1 MELTKE
7 DKLALAMLDSYK
19 RQSLRIKRELT
30 PLLYDEKR
38 DIIREN
44 NKNKPT
50 SQYFQTLHNML
61 NVYGVE
67 TKHSNSANEERSL
80 LFNSTVSFSYINNA
94 INRMHHYVY
103 TIDNKAVLKLDEYI
117 KIAKK
122 FNVNIDDDIKDINS
136 QIEIYKSNKVYNEF
150 YQECE
155 RKKDL
160 LKELTIYID
169 NLENNSFNAAL
180 KKEIPTNSFI
190 GQSYPTDFRKVPEL
204 SGLVDILDRTKEEF
218 KNYFVESKPI
228 VDLTPTLNLIDNT
241 DKLFTNIH
249 LKLRAAGYQSCLADI
264 YHDNI
269 KDKSVIGFLK
279 NKNDN
284 GGFDDKN
291 IDIYPLPEWS
301 KCPQFILFED
311 GSALIKN
318 YNNEYQE
325 AISSKDLIDL
335 RGQLVGEYINEHFK
349 KNPTIAK
356 TFKKMKDIAYVESI
370 DQFTKILNKYKENEA
385 ILKINDFRLMETF
398 KNEAAKNEHHF
409 TTYEKL
415 DDVMSKIIRTHK
427 VRQYIHS
434 IASNKYAHLYNEDT
448 YKVAG
453 ELYDLKLPDNSLQ
466 DYIGKKLAAFKT
478 PEQFNAAL
486 GSFVD
491 SFNSFTAEATLKK
504 AATFGVNVISE
515 KDNIVIL
522 RIEDYEQ
529 SYTMGSTSWCISRDE
544 AYFKSYA
551 DDREQYF
558 IYDFSKRSTDNTSMI
573 GVTLETNGDYNIAHY
588 KDDSDC
594 YENEE
599 SLISY
604 LQEAVAE
611 FKNNV
616 KNQNKPTI
624 KSKISL

>member
-1 MELTKE
+1 MKE
-7 DKLALAMLDSYK
+7 FLLAMSILDSYK
-19 RQSLRIKRELT
+19 RQSVKSKRELE
-30 PLLYDEKR
+30 PLLYDHKKKMIQDNE
-38 DIIREN
+38 
-44 NKNKPT
+44 KNKST
-50 SQYFQTLHNML
+50 DQYFKTLNNMTV
-61 NVYGVE
+61 VYGIE
-67 TKHSNSANEERSL
+67 SKYAKMAHQEKSL
-80 LFNSTVSFSYINNA
+80 LENATVSLSYISRYMEVMKN
-94 INRMHHYVY
+94 HVY
-103 TIDNKAVLKLDEYI
+103 SVHNTIDLKVEEYQI
-117 KIAKK
+117 IANQ
-122 FNVNIDDDIKDINS
+122 FNINIDDDLDVIKSHIKA
-136 QIEIYKSNKVYNEF
+136 YKSTDVFNNFHKEYDRKNEIL
-150 YQECE
+150 
-155 RKKDL
+155 KDL
-160 LKELTIYID
+160 DHYIRKLMKD
-169 NLENNSFNAAL
+169 SWDASMR
-180 KKEIPTNSFI
+180 KEIPNNSFI
-190 GQSYPTDFRKVPEL
+190 GQNYPTDFRKSPEL
-204 SGLVDILDRTKEEF
+204 VGLVEILDRAKEEF
-218 KNYFVESKPI
+218 KNYFVDGKNI
-228 VDLTPTLNLIDNT
+228 VDLTDAFALIDNT
-241 DKLFTNIH
+241 DEIFKSIH
-249 LKLRAAGYQSCLADI
+249 IKLREVGYQSCAADS
-264 YHDNI
+264 YADQKKEN
-269 KDKSVIGFLK
+269 SVLGFLK
-279 NKNDN
+279 AKNEEEPLAHKNKNV
-284 GGFDDKN
+284 
-291 IDIYPLPEWS
+291 YTLPEWS
-301 KCPQFILFED
+301 NINKFIVFAD
-311 GSALIKN
+311 SSVLIQNKR
-318 YNNEYQE
+318 NEYQE
-325 AISSKDLIDL
+325 VLSSKDLIEL
-335 RGQLVGEYINEHFK
+335 RSRLVGEYINEQFK

-356 TFKKMKDIAYVESI
+356 TFKQMKDIAYVEHL
-370 DQFTKILNKYKENEA
+370 DQFTKIINKYKENEA
-385 ILKINDFRLMETF
+385 ILKINDFNLIETF
-398 KNEAAKNEHHF
+398 KNEASKNEHHF

-415 DDVMSKIIRTHK
+415 DDAMSKIIRTHK
-427 VRQYIHS
+427 VKQYIHS
-434 IASNKYAHLYNEDT
+434 IASNKYAHLYNENT

-604 LQEAVAE
+604 LQEAVSE
-611 FKNNV
+611 FKHNA
-616 KNQNKPTI
+616 KHQSKSTI